1 MGEASPVRSGAESGI
16 GGLMGGSRVFSP
28 GKEEGKGNMKRSPK
42 ILIVD
47 DDPDFIEI
55 GRLSLEG
62 KGYEI
67 LSASSGREGWE
78 LVQRESPD
86 LVILDLMME
95 DLDAGMTLSH
105 KIKTDPRHAG
115 TPILMLTSI
124 ARETGM
130 DFTPRT
136 EEDLRKLRVDD
147 YHSKPIK
154 VRTLL
159 EKVDKLLARREDPGS
174 G

>member
-1 MGEASPVRSGAESGI
+1 MK
-16 GGLMGGSRVFSP
+16 GSR
-28 GKEEGKGNMKRSPK
+28 K

-47 DDPDFIEI
+47 DDPDFVEI

-67 LSASSGREGWE
+67 FSASTGREGWE
-78 LVQRESPD
+78 MVERERPD

-95 DLDAGMTLSH
+95 DLDAGMKLSH
-105 KIKTDPRHAG
+105 KIKADPRHAG
-115 TPILMLTSI
+115 TMILMLTSI

-136 EEDLRKLRVDD
+136 EDDLRKLKVDD
-147 YHSKPIK
+147 FHTKPIK
-154 VRTLL
+154 VKTLL
-159 EKVDKLLARREDPGS
+159 EKVEKMLARREDPG
-174 G
+174 GG

>member
-1 MGEASPVRSGAESGI
+1 LGEAPRVRCGQGPGF
-16 GGLMGGSRVFSP
+16 GGLKGASRVSFP
-28 GKEEGKGNMKRSPK
+28 AKKEGKGNMKASPK

-47 DDPDFIEI
+47 DDPDFVEI

-62 KGYEI
+62 KGYQI
-67 LSASSGREGWE
+67 LTASTGREGWE
-78 LVQRESPD
+78 MVQKEGPD

-95 DLDAGMTLSH
+95 DLDAGMTLSR

-115 TPILMLTSI
+115 TRILMLTSI

-130 DFTPRT
+130 DFSPRT
-136 EEDLRKLRVDD
+136 EDDLRKLKVDD
-147 YHSKPIK
+147 FHSKPIK
-154 VRTLL
+154 VKTLL
-159 EKVDKLLARREDPGS
+159 EKVGKLLARREGPGS

>member
-1 MGEASPVRSGAESGI
+1 
-16 GGLMGGSRVFSP
+16 
-28 GKEEGKGNMKRSPK
+28 MKRSPK

-62 KGYEI
+62 KGYQI
-67 LSASSGREGWE
+67 LSASTGREGWE
-78 LVQRESPD
+78 MVQKERPD

-105 KIKTDPRHAG
+105 KIKTDPRYAD

-136 EEDLRKLRVDD
+136 EDDFRKLKVDD
-147 YHSKPIK
+147 FHSKPIK
-154 VRTLL
+154 VKTLL
-159 EKVDKLLARREDPGS
+159 DKVEKLLARREDPES